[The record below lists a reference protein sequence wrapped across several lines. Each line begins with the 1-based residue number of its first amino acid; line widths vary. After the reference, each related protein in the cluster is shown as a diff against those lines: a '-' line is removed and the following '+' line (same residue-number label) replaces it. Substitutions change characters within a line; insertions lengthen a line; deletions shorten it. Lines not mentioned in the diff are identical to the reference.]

1 MKRVLILV
9 LLLLLCAPTALAA
22 PSLDAQ
28 LTDGN
33 LYITW
38 SGCNCPEAILTVYR
52 DNWPVLVTCV
62 CGAEG
67 EYAVPS
73 WYTQDRKSTRLNSSH
88 EIPSRMPSSA

>member
-1 MKRVLILV
+1 MMKRVLILV

-62 CGAEG
+62 CGADG
-67 EYAVPS
+67 EYTVPS
-73 WYTQDRKSTRLNSSH
+73 WYTQTAISTTMMLPYM
-88 EIPSRMPSSA
+88 ISRALM